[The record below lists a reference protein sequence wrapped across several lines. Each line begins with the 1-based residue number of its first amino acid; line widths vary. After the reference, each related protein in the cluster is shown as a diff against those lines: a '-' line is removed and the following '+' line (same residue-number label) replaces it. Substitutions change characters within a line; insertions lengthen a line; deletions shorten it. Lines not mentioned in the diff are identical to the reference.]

1 MKMVSETTSH
11 KTDVGGVRVNITDE
25 AMLRREY
32 ADLMEKLKEKNLLVG
47 LKGVLIQEQVRGRR
61 EMVCGLSVD
70 PQYGP
75 LMMFGLGGIFVEV
88 LKDIT
93 FRVAPLTDADAKD
106 MVRSVRSYSLLKGTR
121 GTTPAKIE
129 QIEETLLRLSQLAC
143 EYPHVCELDIN
154 PLMISETTGE
164 AVAVDARIRIAK

>member
-1 MKMVSETTSH
+1 MHYVSS
-11 KTDVGGVRVNITDE
+11 K
-25 AMLRREY
+25 
-32 ADLMEKLKEKNLLVG
+32 KN
-47 LKGVLIQEQVRGRR
+47 
-61 EMVCGLSVD
+61 
-70 PQYGP
+70 P
-75 LMMFGLGGIFVEV
+75 LCFRGLGQKTIKLG
-88 LKDIT
+88 
-93 FRVAPLTDADAKD
+93 
-106 MVRSVRSYSLLKGTR
+106 MVRSVRSYSLLKGAR